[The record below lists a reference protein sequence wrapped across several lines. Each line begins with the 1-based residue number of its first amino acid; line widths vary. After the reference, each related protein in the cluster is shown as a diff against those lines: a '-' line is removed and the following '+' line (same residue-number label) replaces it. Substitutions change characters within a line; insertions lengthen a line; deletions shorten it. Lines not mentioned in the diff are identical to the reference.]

1 MLSRKPFPK
10 PLQAESR
17 LGTGPGKVPAEW
29 KSAGRGR
36 TVTAMPPLPKHPVIA
51 QDSLAWSYV
60 SLHCDPELEMKA
72 WLDLDWKE
80 IAWTGTTLYKWLVL

>member
-1 MLSRKPFPK
+1 
-10 PLQAESR
+10 
-17 LGTGPGKVPAEW
+17 
-29 KSAGRGR
+29 
-36 TVTAMPPLPKHPVIA
+36 MPPLPKHPVIA

-80 IAWTGTTLYKWLVL
+80 IA

>member
-1 MLSRKPFPK
+1 
-10 PLQAESR
+10 
-17 LGTGPGKVPAEW
+17 
-29 KSAGRGR
+29 
-36 TVTAMPPLPKHPVIA
+36 MPPLPKHPVIA